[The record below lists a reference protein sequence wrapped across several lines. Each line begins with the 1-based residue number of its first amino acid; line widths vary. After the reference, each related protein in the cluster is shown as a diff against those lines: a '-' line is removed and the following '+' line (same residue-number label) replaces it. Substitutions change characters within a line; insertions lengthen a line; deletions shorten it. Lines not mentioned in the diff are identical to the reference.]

1 MKKYYVVRR
10 QQLKASVSFFYL
22 LTGVFLI
29 AFVEK
34 LVPDIMLRMQKEK
47 EFITGRYGSCF
58 SGKAITAYFVANK
71 KTILLL
77 ASLDFV
83 GVVNCLFLCRE
94 C

>member
-1 MKKYYVVRR
+1 VRR
-10 QQLKASVSFFYL
+10 QQLKASVTFFYL

-34 LVPDIMLRMQKEK
+34 LVPDIVLRVQKEK
-47 EFITGRYGSCF
+47 EFISGRYGSCF

-83 GVVNCLFLCRE
+83 GVANCLFQCRE